1 MQDNYNEDILCDKK
15 SIINKRKK
23 LKDKRRIDMMI
34 TYGQMSQKK
43 SKSNVG
49 KYQHYNCL
57 PLVSKYFYFIY

>member
-34 TYGQMSQKK
+34 TYGQMS
-43 SKSNVG
+43 
-49 KYQHYNCL
+49 
-57 PLVSKYFYFIY
+57 